1 MQKTKMIFTIGP
13 ASDNEEILRKF
24 IQIGMS
30 VARLNFSHGTHET
43 HKQKIDL
50 IKKIRKELNSPT
62 SIMLDIKGPKIRTH
76 NFINDEALLVDGQS
90 FTFICNDE
98 ILGDNERCSISY
110 GDLYKDVSI
119 GGSILVDDGLLK
131 FRVDDVKGTHIICT
145 VLVGG
150 TIKNHKGVN
159 VPNIDIKLPSITD
172 KDKEDLIF
180 GCEMEV
186 DFVAA
191 SFVRKA
197 SDIVEVRNILNA
209 HGGEH
214 IQIIGKIE
222 SQEGVNNIDE
232 ILKEADGIMVARGDM
247 GVEIPI
253 ERVPII
259 QKNIIK
265 KCNEAG
271 KVVITATQML
281 DSMIRNSLPTRAE
294 ACDICNAI
302 FDGTDAIMLS
312 GESASGAFP
321 IEAATT
327 MATIAQETEKHID
340 YVYLNQRLRDDG
352 TDAIMLSG
360 ESASGAFPIEAAT
373 TMATIAQET
382 EKHIDY
388 VYLNQRLREPA
399 MGDFAEA
406 ISYSACRTSNV
417 LNAKAIVAATTSGS
431 TARLI
436 SKYRPKCPIIAIT
449 PNEYVLRKLSLTFG
463 IIPLLCKQFETTD
476 EITARLISKYRPK
489 CPIIAI
495 TPNEYVLRKLSLTF
509 GIIPLLCKQ
518 FETTDEI
525 ISESKKVAKKLSC
538 ANDGDDILIA
548 AGFPTTHRGGTN
560 MLKIEK
566 I

>member
-1 MQKTKMIFTIGP
+1 MQRTKMIFTIGP
-13 ASDNEEILRKF
+13 ASDNEETLRKF

-43 HKQKIDL
+43 HKEKINL
-50 IKKIRKELNSPT
+50 IKKLRKELKSPT
-62 SIMLDIKGPKIRTH
+62 AIMLDIKGPKIRTH
-76 NFINDEALLVDGQS
+76 DFINDGVNLIEGQP
-90 FTFICNDE
+90 FTIICDKE
-98 ILGDNERCSISY
+98 ILGDTEKCSVTY
-110 GDLYKDVSI
+110 NDLYKDVKI
-119 GGSILVDDGLLK
+119 GGTILVDDGLLN
-131 FRVDDVKGTHIICT
+131 FRVDDIKGTNIICT
-145 VLVGG
+145 VIVGG
-150 TIKNHKGVN
+150 MIKNHKGVN
-159 VPNIDIKLPSITD
+159 VPNISINLPSITE

-180 GCEMEV
+180 GCEMGV

-197 SDIVEVRNILNA
+197 SDILEVRNILNEN
-209 HGGEH
+209 GGTH
-214 IQIIGKIE
+214 IQIIAKIE
-222 SQEGVNNIDE
+222 SQEGVNNIDD
-232 ILKEADGIMVARGDM
+232 ILSVADGIMVARGDM

-259 QKNIIK
+259 QKSIIR

-281 DSMIRNSLPTRAE
+281 DSMIRNSIPTRAE

-321 IEAATT
+321 IEAAKT
-327 MATIAQETEKHID
+327 MA
-340 YVYLNQRLRDDG
+340 R
-352 TDAIMLSG
+352 
-360 ESASGAFPIEAAT
+360 
-373 TMATIAQET
+373 IAQET

-417 LNAKAIVAATTSGS
+417 LNAKAIVAATTTGS
-431 TARLI
+431 TAKLI

-463 IIPLLCKQFETTD
+463 IIPLLCKTFETTD
-476 EITARLISKYRPK
+476 
-489 CPIIAI
+489 
-495 TPNEYVLRKLSLTF
+495 
-509 GIIPLLCKQ
+509 
-518 FETTDEI
+518 DI
-525 ISESKKVAKKLSC
+525 ISEARKVAKNSFC
-538 ANDGDDILIA
+538 ANEGDDILIA
-548 AGFPTTHRGGTN
+548 AGFPTSHTGGTN

-566 I
+566 V

>member
-1 MQKTKMIFTIGP
+1 MQRTKMIFTIGP
-13 ASDNEEILRKF
+13 ASDNEEILRQF

-50 IKKIRKELNSPT
+50 IKRLRTELNSPT
-62 SIMLDIKGPKIRTH
+62 GIMLDIKGPKIRTH
-76 NFINDEALLVDGQS
+76 NFINDGVELVEGQK
-90 FTFICNDE
+90 FTLICGEE
-98 ILGDNERCSISY
+98 ILGDNEKCSISY
-110 GDLYKDVSI
+110 TDLYKDVKI

-131 FRVDDVKGTHIICT
+131 LTIDSVVDNKIICT
-145 VLVGG
+145 VIVGG
-150 TIKNHKGVN
+150 MIKNHKGVN
-159 VPNIDIKLPSITD
+159 VPNVDIHLPSITD

-180 GCEMEV
+180 GCEMDV

-197 SDIVEVRNILNA
+197 SDIVEVRSILKEHNC
-209 HGGEH
+209 EH

-232 ILKEADGIMVARGDM
+232 ILAVSDGIMVARGDM

-259 QKNIIK
+259 QKSIIR

-271 KVVITATQML
+271 KIVITATQML

-302 FDGTDAIMLS
+302 LDGTDAIMLS

-321 IEAATT
+321 IEAAST
-327 MATIAQETEKHID
+327 MSRIAMETENHID
-340 YVYLNQRLRDDG
+340 YVYLNQRLR
-352 TDAIMLSG
+352 
-360 ESASGAFPIEAAT
+360 
-373 TMATIAQET
+373 Q
-382 EKHIDY
+382 
-388 VYLNQRLREPA
+388 PA

-431 TARLI
+431 TAKLI

-449 PNEYVLRKLSLTFG
+449 PNEYVLRSLNLTFG
-463 IIPLLCKQFETTD
+463 IIPKLCD
-476 EITARLISKYRPK
+476 
-489 CPIIAI
+489 
-495 TPNEYVLRKLSLTF
+495 
-509 GIIPLLCKQ
+509 Q

-525 ISESKKVAKKLSC
+525 IQEARKVAKNLSC
-538 ANDGDDILIA
+538 ANEGDDILIA
-548 AGFPTTHRGGTN
+548 AGFPTTHTGGTN
-560 MLKIEK
+560 MLKLEK
-566 I
+566 V